1 MLGVKG
7 SGDGKK
13 LTKEEAKKAQTRKR
27 VIWFSIFAVLLT
39 VLGTLLF
46 FGFQKSVYADFSK
59 AKLQE
64 FVRVWEPIEK
74 TNDQTIESDIQR
86 LSTETT
92 RIKQEMSGKTAPMN
106 AQNLRSD
113 IISFFEYANSFTSNM
128 HKDFQWSKELSVIS
142 GEDDQAILGIN
153 FNDGDRVLKASL
165 KQAVSTM
172 DGNVAKMDAMKVSNQ
187 VAGAHKDFRDSV
199 AEESTLYSR
208 LITAVENNDTMEM
221 NNIGTEIK
229 VFNEKFGKMSGPSS
243 ALTIAYAI
251 KTKEF
256 EIKIEKLGKEIDNA
270 SNILTNSFY

>member
-13 LTKEEAKKAQTRKR
+13 LTKEEAKKELKKKRKIR
-27 VIWFSIFAVLLT
+27 LSILVVTFSILSTLIF
-39 VLGTLLF
+39 LGL
-46 FGFQKSVYADFSK
+46 QKSTYADFSK
-59 AKLQE
+59 TKLQE

-86 LSTETT
+86 LSTETI
-92 RIKQEMSGKTAPMN
+92 RIKLEMTNEAAPIN
-106 AQNLRSD
+106 AQKLRSD
-113 IISFFEYANSFTSNM
+113 IISFFEYANSFTSDM
-128 HKDFQWSKELSVIS
+128 HKDFQWSKELSIIS
-142 GEDDQAILGIN
+142 GEDDQAILAIN
-153 FNDGDRVLKASL
+153 FNNGSGSL
-165 KQAVSTM
+165 KSTLKDAVAVM
-172 DGNVAKMDAMKVSNQ
+172 DNNVVKMDAMTVSAQ
-187 VAGAHKDFRDSV
+187 VKQAHKDFRDSV
-199 AEESTLYSR
+199 AEESALYSR
-208 LITAVENNDTMEM
+208 LITAVGNNDTTAI

-270 SNILTNSFY
+270 SNILTNNFY